1 MTTLSPTTN
10 DPNREKIL
18 NANRAAHAREGTLYL
33 ARHPEQ
39 SNFYQTRL
47 RSKALD
53 EFSKMALPGGN
64 LLDLGCGTGY
74 LTLPL
79 LERGFQMTAVDLSP
93 AMIEALAARLPKDKL
108 TDCRLRVEEAGDFL
122 RREEALYD
130 GATLSAL
137 LHHLYD
143 YEEVIEAICARLKPG
158 APLLIYFEPLKD
170 AGHSPAAHK
179 LHRALAALDETVY
192 RLEMR
197 WRGIPLLDEEYV
209 WADYQRRFGG
219 IDFNRLETIL
229 KKSGMEILRVE
240 KFCARRYGW
249 ASWIANR
256 ILKTPNTFSLL
267 ARRATPGQRDAGPSG

>member
-1 MTTLSPTTN
+1 MIVGSPKTMLTTTAS
-10 DPNREKIL
+10 DPLREKIL
-18 NANRAAHAREGTLYL
+18 RANRAAHAREGALYL

-39 SNFYQTRL
+39 SNFYQARRL
-47 RSKALD
+47 ARALDAFSKA
-53 EFSKMALPGGN
+53 AIPGGA

-79 LERGFQMTAVDLSP
+79 LERGLQVTGVDLAP
-93 AMIEALAARLPKDKL
+93 EMIEALAARLPRNK
-108 TDCRLRVEEAGDFL
+108 TTVCRLRVEEAGEFL
-122 RREEALYD
+122 RQDEELYD
-130 GATLSAL
+130 GATVSAL

-143 YEEVIEAICARLKPG
+143 YEKVIEEACARLKPG

-170 AGHSPAAHK
+170 AGHSPTGHK
-179 LHRALAALDETVY
+179 LHRALAALDEAVY

-197 WRGIPLLDEEYV
+197 WRGISPLDEEYV

-219 IDFNRLETIL
+219 IDLDRLEAIL

-249 ASWIANR
+249 AAWIGNR
-256 ILKTPNTFSLL
+256 IFKTPNTFYIL
-267 ARRATPGQRDAGPSG
+267 ARQANT